1 LEGAAAAKPL
11 IGTDI
16 PGICCAI
23 QAGKT
28 GLLVPAKDE
37 GALTE
42 AIQTLAAD
50 LELRSRLGQNA
61 RKRVEQEFSREKVLK
76 SLLEFYRQL

>member
-1 LEGAAAAKPL
+1 MEGVAAAKPL

-16 PGICCAI
+16 PGIRC
-23 QAGKT
+23 
-28 GLLVPAKDE
+28 
-37 GALTE
+37 

-50 LELRSRLGQNA
+50 FELRSRLGQNA
-61 RKRVEQEFSREKVLK
+61 RKRVELEFSREKVLK